1 MIDDATLAEWD
12 SDAVGGL
19 LLPRVKALIAEI
31 RRLREELAQEPTRE
45 WYEKRC
51 AWYGDELDRR
61 KADLAAHRAVVRE
74 LAERTYKLLYMTNHS
89 REHRCSLCFDLHET
103 LAHPLVQQAREAP
116 HA

>member
-61 KADLAAHRAVVRE
+61 KADLAAHQAVVRE
-74 LAERTYKLLYMTNHS
+74 LAEALDTKMPTGHNILQWYDSWSERRLAI
-89 REHRCSLCFDLHET
+89 
-103 LAHPLVQQAREAP
+103 LAHPLVMAARKVS
-116 HA
+116 